1 MQKVVTLLQ
10 SQQRNVLNKDF
21 RLKKNSSFKATYS
34 QRRIVSDEFFVL
46 YGGKDKEN
54 AEFPTKIGFVV
65 SKKIHKR
72 AVKRNRIK
80 RLAREAVRLN
90 IKNSETEFNRFQ
102 SLIYM
107 AKEGALELDFDKAQ
121 LSVTK
126 LINKLAR
133 KFI

>member
-1 MQKVVTLLQ
+1 MLK
-10 SQQRNVLNKDF
+10 KEF

-34 QRRIVSDEFFVL
+34 KRRIVSDEFFVL
-46 YGGKDKEN
+46 YGGNTKESL
-54 AEFPTKIGFVV
+54 EYPTKIGFVV

-80 RLAREAVRLN
+80 RLAREAIRLN
-90 IKNSETEFNRFQ
+90 IKDKRDENINKFQ
-102 SLIYM
+102 SLIFM
-107 AKEGALELDFDKAQ
+107 AKDSALELDFQKAE

-126 LINKLAR
+126 LINKLAN

>member
-1 MQKVVTLLQ
+1 MLKEE
-10 SQQRNVLNKDF
+10 F
-21 RLKKNSSFKATYS
+21 RLKKNSSFKATYL

-46 YGGKDKEN
+46 YGGKNKEN
-54 AEFPTKIGFVV
+54 SDAPTKIGFVV

-80 RLAREAVRLN
+80 RLAREAFRLGQ
-90 IKNSETEFNRFQ
+90 KNSSIESYNSFQ
-102 SLIYM
+102 SLIYV
-107 AKEGALELDFDKAQ
+107 AKEGALELDLNKAQ

-126 LINKLAR
+126 LINKLAN

>member
-1 MQKVVTLLQ
+1 MLKE
-10 SQQRNVLNKDF
+10 DF

-34 QRRIVSDEFFVL
+34 QKRIASDEFFLL
-46 YGGKDKEN
+46 YAGKTKEN
-54 AEFPTKIGFVV
+54 PEYSTKIGFVV

-80 RLAREAVRLN
+80 RLAREAVRLSLN
-90 IKNSETEFNRFQ
+90 NTEEFHRFQ
-102 SLIYM
+102 SLIFM
-107 AKEGALELDFDKAQ
+107 AKEGALDLDFEKAR

>member
-1 MQKVVTLLQ
+1 MLKEE
-10 SQQRNVLNKDF
+10 F
-21 RLKKNSSFKATYS
+21 RLKKNSSFKATYL

-46 YGGKDKEN
+46 YGGKNKEN
-54 AEFPTKIGFVV
+54 SDENTKIGFVV

-80 RLAREAVRLN
+80 RLAREAFRLGQ
-90 IKNSETEFNRFQ
+90 KNSSIESYNSFQ
-102 SLIYM
+102 SLIYV
-107 AKEGALELDFDKAQ
+107 AKEGALELDFNKAQ

-126 LINKLAR
+126 LINKLAN

>member
-1 MQKVVTLLQ
+1 MLK
-10 SQQRNVLNKDF
+10 KEF
-21 RLKKNSSFKATYS
+21 RLKKNSSFKATYL

-54 AEFPTKIGFVV
+54 PESPTKTGFVV

-80 RLAREAVRLN
+80 RLAREAFRLAQ
-90 IKNSETEFNRFQ
+90 KNAEIEKSNSFQ
-102 SLIYM
+102 SLIYV
-107 AKEGALELDFDKAQ
+107 AKEGALELDFNKART
-121 LSVTK
+121 SV
-126 LINKLAR
+126 N

>member
-1 MQKVVTLLQ
+1 MLK
-10 SQQRNVLNKDF
+10 KEF

-46 YGGKDKEN
+46 YGGKNKEN
-54 AEFPTKIGFVV
+54 MEFSTKIGFVV

-72 AVKRNRIK
+72 AVKINRIK
-80 RLAREAVRLN
+80 RLAREAVRLS
-90 IKNSETEFNRFQ
+90 IKNDKARYNKFQ

-107 AKEGALELDFDKAQ
+107 AKEGALELDFEKAK

-126 LINKLAR
+126 LINKLAN

>member
-1 MQKVVTLLQ
+1 MLKQK
-10 SQQRNVLNKDF
+10 F
-21 RLKKNSSFKATYS
+21 RLKTNSSFKATYS

-54 AEFPTKIGFVV
+54 SETQTRIGFVV

-80 RLAREAVRLN
+80 RLIREALRLA
-90 IKNSETEFNRFQ
+90 IKNNENENINRFQ
-102 SLIYM
+102 SLIYV
-107 AKEGALELDFDKAQ
+107 AKDESLNLNFEKAKI
-121 LSVTK
+121 SVTK
-126 LINKLAR
+126 LINKLAK

>member
-1 MQKVVTLLQ
+1 M
-10 SQQRNVLNKDF
+10 LNKDF

-46 YGGKDKEN
+46 YGGKNKEN
-54 AEFPTKIGFVV
+54 PDHATKIGFVV

-90 IKNSETEFNRFQ
+90 IKNGKAEFNQFQ

-107 AKEGALELDFDKAQ
+107 AKEGALGLDFKKAQ

-126 LINKLAR
+126 LINKLAN